1 MVYEKLCEALEEDIL
16 EMDEGTLQID
26 TKLSELDE
34 WDSLAKLALMAWARK
49 EYDKVLTAQQIRE
62 FVIVEDICKAVL

>member
-1 MVYEKLCEALEEDIL
+1 MDYKKIMEDLEEDIL

-49 EYDKVLTAQQIRE
+49 EYDKILTAQQIRE
-62 FVIVEDICKAVL
+62 FVTVEDICKAVL

>member
-1 MVYEKLCEALEEDIL
+1 MEYKKIIKDLEEDIL

-49 EYDKVLTAQQIRE
+49 EYDKILTAQQIRE
-62 FVIVEDICKAVL
+62 FVTVEDICKSVL

>member
-1 MVYEKLCEALEEDIL
+1 MDYKKIIENLEEDIL
-16 EMDEGTLQID
+16 EVDEGTLQAD

-49 EYDKVLTAQQIRE
+49 EYDKILTAQQIRE
-62 FVIVEDICKAVL
+62 FVTVEDICNAVL

>member
-1 MVYEKLCEALEEDIL
+1 MEYKNIVEALEEDIL

>member
-1 MVYEKLCEALEEDIL
+1 MEYKKIVEALEEDIL

>member
-1 MVYEKLCEALEEDIL
+1 MDYKKIIEDLEEDIL

-49 EYDKVLTAQQIRE
+49 EYDKILTAQQIRE
-62 FVIVEDICKAVL
+62 FVTVEDICKAVM